1 MLKRLVVLST
11 AAALVGSAA
20 LADQRSEVRDQSY
33 FDRPSLED
41 LGAFTDARV
50 AALHAGLRLTPEQ
63 EKNWPAF
70 EQAYRNLAKLR
81 ADRMAANRQD
91 AGEQNLVD
99 RLQRRADGITQYGA
113 ALQDLAKASRP
124 LFQSLDEAQKRRFAA
139 LSRFMAPRHYA
150 MGMRHGMGGH
160 HGPRGGPG
168 GGPGFGADQ

>member
-1 MLKRLVVLST
+1 MWKRLVVLS
-11 AAALVGSAA
+11 SAA
-20 LADQRSEVRDQSY
+20 VLASSAAFAQQRSDSRDQSY

-81 ADRMAANRQD
+81 TDRMAANRQD
-91 AGEQNLVD
+91 SGDQNLVD
-99 RLQRRADGITQYGA
+99 RLQRRADGISQYGA
-113 ALQDLAKASRP
+113 ALQDLAKAARP
-124 LFQSLDEAQKRRFAA
+124 LFQGLDEAQKRRFAA
-139 LSRFMAPRHYA
+139 LSRFLAPRHYA

-160 HGPRGGPG
+160 HGPHGGPS
-168 GGPGFGADQ
+168 FGSDQ